1 MRKTMD
7 EKILQY
13 LEGELSES
21 EKKDFEKGLLSSP
34 ELKMK
39 YDEFLSVKS
48 KINDLKNIE
57 IDNTYFNGI
66 IPEFRN
72 RVEVKKKAKKIF
84 SFSFANSLIA
94 IILLYFV
101 LKPGSNTLNLNEAV
115 KKWTD
120 SDFNY
125 AIEYVNQQYTGF
137 DISDTYNLSDIDSVI
152 STMLTNELN
161 LSNNYNTD
169 QIIDN
174 SLDYNNIK
182 SQINIYESENIYSK
196 ILNKKYF

>member
-21 EKKDFEKGLLSSP
+21 EKKDFEKELLSSP

-137 DISDTYNLSDIDSVI
+137 DISDTYNVSDIDSVI